1 MTCLLILAAPA
12 AASAGFVQ
20 RSGTNLSLDG
30 SAFRFVGHNN
40 YQLTSVAGQFSC
52 GRALDGAM
60 VDRVL
65 QDAKDAGATVI
76 RTWFFQS
83 FYRGAGNSYAP
94 FDRVLDKAA
103 AKGLKV
109 IPVLVNHYPDCEP
122 SGAKRK
128 DEGFY
133 DYGYKTAGWGYPQ
146 PFKDY
151 AYNLASRYRN
161 NATIAFWQ
169 IVNEAETSWSGGCNT
184 TIEANGHQRAANVL
198 RRFVDDMGSAIHAAA
213 PNHRVSLGTIGT
225 GQCGAAGSE
234 YRYVHESAGSDIC
247 EDHDYDRATQPM
259 PGDPYNGLAVRVSQ
273 CNAIGKPMLIGES
286 GIVADVDSGGGSSG
300 SITATTLKRRADFFA
315 AKLNAAFDSGI
326 DGYLLWEKSADASG
340 SVYNLDHGRYG
351 IGPSDPLNSVTL
363 AKARQLTA
371 GGAGGG
377 GTVGGGSTVRADF
390 EDGTPQSWEP
400 AWGSL
405 ALANSTDQHVGG
417 TRSLKLSFSNGWPA
431 ARMRT
436 TTGATAGTT
445 ITFRVYRPA
454 SAPANL
460 GVLPFVSDSGWANSY
475 GPETSLAAG
484 WNTVTYTV
492 PTGVRAPLQ
501 AIGLQV
507 ADHGWAGSLYVDNVV
522 W

>member
-1 MTCLLILAAPA
+1 MRCHRVLLVTCLLVLAAPA

-40 YQLTSVAGQFSC
+40 YQLTSVAGQFTC

-146 PFKDY
+146 SFKDY

-198 RRFVDDMGSAIHAAA
+198 RRFVDDNGRRDPRRGAESPRVAG
-213 PNHRVSLGTIGT
+213 NDRHRPMRGGRLGVSLRARIRRQRHLRRPRLRPCNAADAGRPV
-225 GQCGAAGSE
+225 QRPCGA
-234 YRYVHESAGSDIC
+234 R
-247 EDHDYDRATQPM
+247 
-259 PGDPYNGLAVRVSQ
+259 LAVQRDRQ
-273 CNAIGKPMLIGES
+273 
-286 GIVADVDSGGGSSG
+286 
-300 SITATTLKRRADFFA
+300 
-315 AKLNAAFDSGI
+315 
-326 DGYLLWEKSADASG
+326 ADADRRVG
-340 SVYNLDHGRYG
+340 HRRRRRLGRRLQRLDHRDDAEAPRRLLCGEAERR
-351 IGPSDPLNSVTL
+351 V
-363 AKARQLTA
+363 RQRHRRLPA
-371 GGAGGG
+371 
-377 GTVGGGSTVRADF
+377 VG
-390 EDGTPQSWEP
+390 ED
-400 AWGSL
+400 
-405 ALANSTDQHVGG
+405 
-417 TRSLKLSFSNGWPA
+417 R
-431 ARMRT
+431 
-436 TTGATAGTT
+436 
-445 ITFRVYRPA
+445 
-454 SAPANL
+454 
-460 GVLPFVSDSGWANSY
+460 
-475 GPETSLAAG
+475 
-484 WNTVTYTV
+484 
-492 PTGVRAPLQ
+492 
-501 AIGLQV
+501 
-507 ADHGWAGSLYVDNVV
+507 
-522 W
+522 